1 MILTGKKTI
10 IKVDAIF
17 VIIPLLNFVAPIL
30 IPSRSLPGQRASFQ
44 RNVMRG
50 G

>member
-17 VIIPLLNFVAPIL
+17 VIITPEFCGPDTH
-30 IPSRSLPGQRASFQ
+30 PGRSLPGQRASFQ
-44 RNVMRG
+44 RNVIRG